1 MSLAIFKVLNNDFVY
16 DNGRLVTITGVD
28 ALTQIIKNRL
38 SIWLG
43 EWFLAEDFG
52 IDYLGLFN
60 QRTFLEKRFR
70 LIVSG
75 AILADSRVEKIT
87 KLDVSFDNSTRE
99 ITADFV
105 AETSEGLL
113 KASYTVGGTT

>member
-1 MSLAIFKVLNNDFVY
+1 MSLAVFKVENNDFAY
-16 DNGRLVTITGVD
+16 ESGRLVRLTGVD

-43 EWFLAEDFG
+43 EWFLAESFG
-52 IDYLGLFN
+52 IDYIGLFN
-60 QRTFLEKRFR
+60 QRDFLEKRFR
-70 LIVSG
+70 LIASN
-75 AILADSRVEKIT
+75 AILADSRVEKII

-113 KASYTVGGTT
+113 KASYTLGGEL

>member
-1 MSLAIFKVLNNDFVY
+1 MSLTVFKVENNDFVLES
-16 DNGRLVTITGVD
+16 GRLVTLTGVD

-43 EWFLAEDFG
+43 EWFLAENFG
-52 IDYLGLFN
+52 IDYIGLFN

-70 LIVSG
+70 LIVSN
-75 AILADSRVEKIT
+75 AILADSRIEKIT

-99 ITADFV
+99 ITADFT

-113 KASYTVGGTT
+113 KASYTLGGEL